1 MFYLTVKLFNHF
13 CTIIVPYIQMTYPGA
28 PCIYYGDEMGILGA
42 KDPDDRRGMNWGK
55 GDKQTVEVYA
65 TLSNIRNFYEV
76 LRNGNVKN
84 IESNNDDILCYERY
98 NITDKSL
105 VVINRGEKF
114 QKIELNSSDFKDGEI
129 MYDAITGEKYEIKDG
144 KITFKINPMSGIV
157 FVNEYK
163 EFKLNNMNLKDA
175 YDPRFVVN
183 NHDDKINI
191 NISSISKFLN
201 IKEVLRSII
210 DFVSG
215 MI

>member
-1 MFYLTVKLFNHF
+1 
-13 CTIIVPYIQMTYPGA
+13 
-28 PCIYYGDEMGILGA
+28 MGILGA